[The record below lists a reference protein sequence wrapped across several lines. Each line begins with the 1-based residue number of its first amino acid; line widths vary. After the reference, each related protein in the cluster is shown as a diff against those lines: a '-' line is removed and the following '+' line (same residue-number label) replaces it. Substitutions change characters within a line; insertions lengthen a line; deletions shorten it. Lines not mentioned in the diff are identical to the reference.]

1 MTHPPGQPGGGNGSG
16 GGTTGP
22 GREITTFE
30 FGDLP
35 LRTVTVGTEPW
46 FVAVDV
52 CRALEIG
59 NARQAV
65 SYLDDDEV
73 RQAPVTTDDGSGRV
87 LMTNVVSEA
96 GLYSL
101 ILRSR
106 KPEAK
111 AFKRWVTHEVLPAI
125 RRTGSYTAPAAEL
138 DELEVARRYVQALEA
153 KAAIEAEL
161 AEAAPK
167 AQSWDTLAAAEG
179 DWSVRDAAKVLSRD
193 PGLNLGER
201 RLFTVLGEQQWIYR
215 QRGDGRWRP
224 YQRAVESG
232 WLSELPASHYHP
244 RTGELVLDP
253 PQVRV
258 TTRGL
263 HLLHRRLGG
272 VQPLRTHEQTAL
284 IA

>member
-1 MTHPPGQPGGGNGSG
+1 MTHPPGQPGGGSGSS

-35 LRTVTVGTEPW
+35 LRTVTVGGEPW
-46 FVAVDV
+46 FVVADACQGLDLTNPSMAASRLHADDLSTAEVIDGMG
-52 CRALEIG
+52 R
-59 NARQAV
+59 RQH
-65 SYLDDDEV
+65 V
-73 RQAPVTTDDGSGRV
+73 RI
-87 LMTNVVSEA
+87 TNES
-96 GLYSL
+96 GLYDL
-101 ILRSR
+101 IFQSR
-106 KPEAK
+106 KPEAR
-111 AFKRWVTHEVLPAI
+111 AFRRWVTHEVLPAI
-125 RRTGSYTAPAAEL
+125 RATGRYESVPAVPQSYADALQLAADQARQL
-138 DELEVARRYVQALEA
+138 DAQA
-153 KAAIEAEL
+153 AEL

-167 AQSWDTLAAAEG
+167 AQSWDTLASADG
-179 DWSVRDAAKVLSRD
+179 DWSVRDAAKILSRD
-193 PGLNLGER
+193 PNLNVGER

-244 RTGELVLDP
+244 RTGELVLDV

>member
-1 MTHPPGQPGGGNGSG
+1 MTHPGGGSGTGPGGGAG
-16 GGTTGP
+16 TGP

-35 LRTVTVGTEPW
+35 LRTVTVGGDPW
-46 FVAVDV
+46 FVVADACQGLDLTNPSMAASRLHADDLSTAEVIDGMG
-52 CRALEIG
+52 R
-59 NARQAV
+59 RQH
-65 SYLDDDEV
+65 V
-73 RQAPVTTDDGSGRV
+73 RIT
-87 LMTNVVSEA
+87 SES
-96 GLYSL
+96 GLYDL
-101 ILRSR
+101 IFQSR
-106 KPEAK
+106 KPEAR
-111 AFKRWVTHEVLPAI
+111 AFRRWVTHEVLPAI
-125 RRTGSYTAPAAEL
+125 RRTGNYTVPAVEL

-153 KAAIEAEL
+153 KKAVEAEL
-161 AEAAPK
+161 AEVAPK
-167 AQSWDTLAAAEG
+167 AQSWDVLAAADG

-193 PGLNLGER
+193 PGLNVGER
-201 RLFTVLGEQQWIYR
+201 RLFTVLSELGWTYR
-215 QRGDGRWRP
+215 QRADNRWRP

-263 HLLHRRLGG
+263 HLLHCRLGG

>member
-22 GREITTFE
+22 GRVTTFE

-35 LRTVTVGTEPW
+35 LRTVTVGGEPW
-46 FVAVDV
+46 FVAADV
-52 CRALEIG
+52 
-59 NARQAV
+59 ARLLGYRMA
-65 SYLDDDEV
+65 SDMTRRLDEDDRGTRSV
-73 RQAPVTTDDGSGRV
+73 RTPSGQQGMSV
-87 LMTNVVSEA
+87 ISEA
-96 GLYSL
+96 GLYAA
-101 ILRSR
+101 ILGSQVAGAR
-106 KPEAK
+106 E
-111 AFKRWVTHEVLPAI
+111 FKRWVTHEVLPAI

-161 AEAAPK
+161 AMAAPK
-167 AQSWDTLAAAEG
+167 AASWDTLAAAEG

-193 PGLNLGER
+193 PGLDLGER

-258 TTRGL
+258 TTKGL

-272 VQPLRTHEQTAL
+272 TQPLRTHEQTAL
-284 IA
+284 IQ

>member
-1 MTHPPGQPGGGNGSG
+1 MTHPGGGSGGTGPGGGAG
-16 GGTTGP
+16 TGP
-22 GREITTFE
+22 GRVATFE

-35 LRTVTVGTEPW
+35 LRTVTVGGDPW

-59 NARQAV
+59 NPRQAV

-111 AFKRWVTHEVLPAI
+111 AFKRWVTHDVLPAI

-153 KAAIEAEL
+153 KASVEAEL

-167 AQSWDTLAAAEG
+167 AQSWDVLAAADG

-193 PGLNLGER
+193 PVISVGER
-201 RLFTVLGEQQWIYR
+201 RLFAVLAEQQWTYR
-215 QRGDGRWRP
+215 QRADGRWRP
-224 YQRAVESG
+224 YQRAIESG

>member
-1 MTHPPGQPGGGNGSG
+1 MTHPQGPAGPGP

-35 LRTVTVGTEPW
+35 LRTVTVGNEPW

-59 NARQAV
+59 NPRQAV

-73 RQAPVTTDDGSGRV
+73 RQAPVTTDDGSDRV

-111 AFKRWVTHEVLPAI
+111 AFKRWVTHDVLPAI
-125 RRTGSYTAPAAEL
+125 RATGRYESVPAVPQSYADALQLAADQARQL
-138 DELEVARRYVQALEA
+138 DAQA
-153 KAAIEAEL
+153 AEL

-167 AQSWDTLAAAEG
+167 AASWDTLASAEG

-193 PGLNLGER
+193 PGLDLGER

-215 QRGDGRWRP
+215 QRADGRWRP
-224 YQRAVESG
+224 YQRAIESG
-232 WLSELPASHYHP
+232 WLSELPSTHYHP
-244 RTGELVLDP
+244 RTGELVLDT

-272 VQPLRTHEQTAL
+272 TQPLRTHEQTAL
-284 IA
+284 IQ

>member
-1 MTHPPGQPGGGNGSG
+1 MTSVLTSHEFP
-16 GGTTGP
+16 TTGQAV
-22 GREITTFE
+22 RSVLDESAQ
-30 FGDLP
+30 
-35 LRTVTVGTEPW
+35 PW
-46 FVAVDV
+46 FVAADV
-52 CRALEIG
+52 LAL
-59 NARQAV
+59 
-65 SYLDDDEV
+65 LDLHRSSLAALDEDEKGV
-73 RQAPVTTDDGSGRV
+73 HSLDTPGGQQRFT
-87 LMTNVVSEA
+87 LISEA

-111 AFKRWVTHEVLPAI
+111 AFRRWVTHDVLPAI
-125 RRTGSYTAPAAEL
+125 RRTGNYTAPAPAVEL

-153 KAAIEAEL
+153 KKAIEAEL
-161 AEAAPK
+161 EMAAPK
-167 AQSWDTLAAAEG
+167 AASWDVLASAEG

-193 PGLNLGER
+193 PNLNVGER
-201 RLFTVLGEQQWIYR
+201 RLFSLLGEQQWIYR

-244 RTGELVLDP
+244 RTGELVLDV

>member
-1 MTHPPGQPGGGNGSG
+1 MTHPPGQPGGGSGSS

-22 GREITTFE
+22 GRVTTFE

-35 LRTVTVGTEPW
+35 LRTVTVGGEPW
-46 FVAVDV
+46 FVVADA
-52 CRALEIG
+52 CRALDLTNPSMAASRLHADDLSTAEVIDG
-59 NARQAV
+59 MGRRQH
-65 SYLDDDEV
+65 V
-73 RQAPVTTDDGSGRV
+73 RIT
-87 LMTNVVSEA
+87 SES
-96 GLYSL
+96 GLYDL
-101 ILRSR
+101 IFQSR
-106 KPEAK
+106 KAEAR
-111 AFKRWVTHEVLPAI
+111 AFRRWVTHEVLPAI
-125 RRTGSYTAPAAEL
+125 RRTGNYTAPAPAVEL

-153 KAAIEAEL
+153 KKAIEAEL
-161 AEAAPK
+161 EMAAPK
-167 AQSWDTLAAAEG
+167 AASWDVLASAEG

-193 PGLNLGER
+193 PNLNVGER
-201 RLFTVLGEQQWIYR
+201 RLFSLLGEQQWIYR

-244 RTGELVLDP
+244 RTGELVLDV